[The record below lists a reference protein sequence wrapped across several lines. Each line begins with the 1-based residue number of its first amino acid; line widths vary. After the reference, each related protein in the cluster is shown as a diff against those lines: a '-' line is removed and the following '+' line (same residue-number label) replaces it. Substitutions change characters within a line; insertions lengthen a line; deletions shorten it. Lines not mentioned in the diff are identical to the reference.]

1 MTRRRHRARVGE
13 PVACMEPDDFVR
25 WAEVNALVSRPAAR
39 PCDDCP
45 LAFALEMRAIDRCN
59 GVPRGVEIDSDEDPD
74 APSFDVRVVGEIR
87 TDEVERELLGT
98 GRAYAAYRPDRRRTA

>member
-1 MTRRRHRARVGE
+1 
-13 PVACMEPDDFVR
+13 METEDFIR

-74 APSFDVRVVGEIR
+74 APSFDVRVLGEIR